1 MKSAQENLERS
12 QRRLAALLGK
22 TNPLF
27 PKAYAKD
34 LADAQNDVAYWTQ
47 QAAIEQQQAVNLFAP
62 APVQQAPQ
70 PQIVYYKP
78 PTIPDSTSTTTNT
91 VMAVGAIV
99 AIVAVVAFLRVR

>member
-62 APVQQAPQ
+62 APVQPAQ

-78 PTIPDSTSTTTNT
+78 PTIPDSASTTTNT